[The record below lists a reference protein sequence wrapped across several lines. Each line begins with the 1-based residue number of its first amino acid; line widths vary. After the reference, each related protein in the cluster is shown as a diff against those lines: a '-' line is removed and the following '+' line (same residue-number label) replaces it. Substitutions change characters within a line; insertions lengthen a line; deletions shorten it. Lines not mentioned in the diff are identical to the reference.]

1 MSHRRFLSWTAT
13 LGLCL
18 GFQLAQVTRADNVKE
33 LFVKAGQTR
42 EAGQFAESLQL
53 YAEAEREST
62 SARGKANAA
71 NGAAFVYMTQHK
83 YQQAIPHL
91 ERAVKTDPTLA
102 VAWNNMGICHLTMY
116 QVGVFDRKALT
127 VAEKAFWTAG
137 QLDHPRASAGTDQ
150 IKIIRTREK
159 AWAQAAKKR
168 AGQPPRTVAETG
180 TYRTYK
186 AAGEAA
192 EQEGDFAFA
201 QANFERAETAAS
213 GKSSRSA
220 AANFQGLLA
229 LRQRNPKAALEHLQR
244 ATQSNAANKYAWN
257 NLGST
262 LMKLF
267 DAGDGGTERIKQA
280 IEAFKKARRID
291 KTYRPENLTLAKAIL
306 AKVTGKPKPKT

>member
-1 MSHRRFLSWTAT
+1 MSHRRFFSWTGA

-18 GFQLAQVTRADNVKE
+18 GLGLAQVSLADDVKA
-33 LFVKAGQTR
+33 LFVKASEAR
-42 EAGQFAESLQL
+42 KAGQFEESLRL
-53 YAEAEREST
+53 YAQAEREST

-71 NGAAFVYMTQHK
+71 NGAGFVYMTEHK
-83 YQQAIPHL
+83 YQEALTHL
-91 ERAVKTDPTLA
+91 DRAVKTDPTLA
-102 VAWNNMGICHLTMY
+102 VAWNNMGVCQLTLY
-116 QVGVFDRKALT
+116 QVGVYDKKGLT
-127 VAEKAFWTAG
+127 IAQKAFRTVG
-137 QLDHPRASAGTDQ
+137 QLDPEAKTGTAQ
-150 IKIIRTREK
+150 VETIRTREE

-201 QANFERAETAAS
+201 QANFERAEAAAS
-213 GKSSRSA
+213 GRRSRSA

-244 ATQSNAANKYAWN
+244 ATQTYAANKYAWN
-257 NLGST
+257 NLGAT

-267 DAGDGGTERIKQA
+267 DARAGGTELIEQA
-280 IEAFKKARRID
+280 IEAFKQVRRID
-291 KTYRPENLTLAKAIL
+291 KTYKPENLTWATTTLAE
-306 AKVTGKPKPKT
+306 VTGKPKP